1 MGVLREGKVAVNLIG
16 NHIDIVPAANV
27 SDAPQFLRRPDT
39 AYRIMRAAQ
48 EEQPDVLLHDFAFK
62 IRKINGV
69 PAILI
74 DQRAFHNF
82 SVIIPN
88 HAEERVIDRRLNQD
102 TVAGFRQRSD
112 RHGQGMP
119 QTLENELN
127 AGTIQFFCVDTVDR
141 ESFSDQTGDPVHRAA
156 VQEQYYRYVVEEA
169 LPLICQHNGTGQL
182 PVATGFSLGA
192 SHAAICFFRRP
203 ELFSG
208 VLGLSGCYDSVHFW
222 NGWCN
227 GTLYDNSP
235 VHFLANPIDCIERQ
249 IAYTAY

>member
-1 MGVLREGKVAVNLIG
+1 MKREWITQYSRCLNREMHLLVYGWTGTPVLAFPCQDGMCDNWE
-16 NHIDIVPAANV
+16 
-27 SDAPQFLRRPDT
+27 S
-39 AYRIMRAAQ
+39 
-48 EEQPDVLLHDFAFK
+48 FA
-62 IRKINGV
+62 
-69 PAILI
+69 
-74 DQRAFHNF
+74 
-82 SVIIPN
+82 
-88 HAEERVIDRRLNQD
+88 
-102 TVAGFRQRSD
+102 
-112 RHGQGMP
+112 MP

-127 AGTIQFFCVDTVDR
+127 AGTIQLFCVDTVDR

>member
-1 MGVLREGKVAVNLIG
+1 MKREWITQYSRCLNREM
-16 NHIDIVPAANV
+16 H
-27 SDAPQFLRRPDT
+27 
-39 AYRIMRAAQ
+39 
-48 EEQPDVLLHDFAFK
+48 LLVYGWTGTPMLAFPCQDGMCDNWGSFA
-62 IRKINGV
+62 
-69 PAILI
+69 
-74 DQRAFHNF
+74 
-82 SVIIPN
+82 
-88 HAEERVIDRRLNQD
+88 
-102 TVAGFRQRSD
+102 
-112 RHGQGMP
+112 MP

-127 AGTIQFFCVDTVDR
+127 AGTIQLFCVDTVDR

-169 LPLICQHNGTGQL
+169 LPLIRQHNGTGRL

-235 VHFLANPIDCIERQ
+235 VHFLANMPPRPSVYLAVQPEEHHSVCRTGPLGRGMPPDNGQNGGAVLSKGNPRMGRFLGL
-249 IAYTAY
+249 

>member
-112 RHGQGMP
+112 RHGQGIDHTGRFDQP
-119 QTLENELN
+119 LRFGFPPEVRSEP
-127 AGTIQFFCVDTVDR
+127 AGHRFKVGSFRIAVTKDTDVYTIWADSLIYDR
-141 ESFSDQTGDPVHRAA
+141 CFM
-156 VQEQYYRYVVEEA
+156 
-169 LPLICQHNGTGQL
+169 NG
-182 PVATGFSLGA
+182 S
-192 SHAAICFFRRP
+192 FRRYITHVGRKDGRP
-203 ELFSG
+203 YLRTAAEVDG
-208 VLGLSGCYDSVHFW
+208 ALGEAILEEFDVS
-222 NGWCN
+222 
-227 GTLYDNSP
+227 
-235 VHFLANPIDCIERQ
+235 LALAAEMGNHAWLLKADTDEQRRQ
-249 IAYTAY
+249 QIRLILEEENAHET